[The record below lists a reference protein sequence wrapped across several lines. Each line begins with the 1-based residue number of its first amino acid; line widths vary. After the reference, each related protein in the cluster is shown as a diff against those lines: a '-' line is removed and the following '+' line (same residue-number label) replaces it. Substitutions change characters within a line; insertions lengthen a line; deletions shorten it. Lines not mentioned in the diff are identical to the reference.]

1 MFYIDIYYIVLV
13 VPAIILSIIAQSMVQ
28 SRFKKYS
35 KVFSRKG
42 MTGEDTANLLL
53 MKNGISDVSVG
64 QIRGSLTDNF
74 NPKTKAISLSEP
86 VYSSSSIA
94 AIGVAAH
101 ETGHAIQH
109 HTGYIAIKI
118 RNAVLPVAQ
127 LGSNAAV
134 PLAILGFIFG
144 APVLVNAG
152 ILLFSAVV
160 LFQVVTLPVEF
171 NASRRAALLLKE
183 TGVLSEEELGGA
195 KKVLAA
201 AALTY
206 VASML
211 TSLMSL
217 LRLIL
222 LSRNRS
228 RGDILH

>member
-1 MFYIDIYYIVLV
+1 MFYLDIYYIVLV

-35 KVFSRKG
+35 QVFSAKG

-53 MKNGISDVSVG
+53 MKKGITDVSVG
-64 QIRGSLTDNF
+64 QISGSLTDNF
-74 NPKTKAISLSEP
+74 NPRTKQISLSET
-86 VYSSSSIA
+86 VYSSNSVA

-109 HTGYIAIKI
+109 HTGYVAIKL

-127 LGSNAAV
+127 LGSSAAM
-134 PLAILGFIFG
+134 PLAIFGFILG
-144 APVLVNAG
+144 APALVNAG

-183 TGVLSEEELGGA
+183 TGVLSEEELAGA

-206 VASML
+206 VAAML

-222 LSRNRS
+222 LSRNRN
-228 RGDILH
+228 R

>member
-1 MFYIDIYYIVLV
+1 MFYIDIYYLILV
-13 VPAIILSIIAQSMVQ
+13 VPAIILSMIAQAKVS
-28 SRFKKYS
+28 STFKKYS
-35 KVFSRKG
+35 QVFSGKG

-53 MKNGISDVSVG
+53 MKNGINDVSVG
-64 QIRGSLTDNF
+64 TISGNLTDNY
-74 NPKTKAISLSEP
+74 NPRTKQISLSDP
-86 VYSSSSIA
+86 VYGSSSIA

-109 HTGYIAIKI
+109 STGYVAIKM

-127 LGSNAAV
+127 LGSNMAM
-134 PLAILGFIFG
+134 PLAIFGFILG
-144 APVLVNAG
+144 MPTLVNAG

-171 NASRRAALLLKE
+171 NASRRAIKIIRE
-183 TGVLSEEELGGA
+183 TGVLSEEELVGA
-195 KKVLAA
+195 KKVLSA

-206 VASML
+206 VAAML

-222 LSRNRS
+222 LSRNRN
-228 RGDILH
+228 R

>member
-1 MFYIDIYYIVLV
+1 MFYGIDIYYLILV
-13 VPAIILSIIAQSMVQ
+13 VPAIILSMIAQAKVS
-28 SRFKKYS
+28 STFKKYS

-53 MKNGISDVSVG
+53 MKNGISDVTVG
-64 QIRGSLTDNF
+64 RISGNLTDNF
-74 NPKTKAISLSEP
+74 NPGTKQISLSDP
-86 VYSSSSIA
+86 VYDSSSIA

-109 HTGYIAIKI
+109 HTGYVAIKM
-118 RNAVLPVAQ
+118 RNTVLPVAQ
-127 LGSNAAV
+127 IGSNMAM
-134 PLAILGFIFG
+134 PLAILGFILG
-144 APVLVNAG
+144 MPGLVNAG

-171 NASRRAALLLKE
+171 NASRRAITIIRE
-183 TGVLSEEELGGA
+183 TGVLSEEELAGA
-195 KKVLAA
+195 KKVLSA

-206 VASML
+206 VAAML

-222 LSRNRS
+222 ISRNR
-228 RGDILH
+228 D

>member
-1 MFYIDIYYIVLV
+1 MYIDSYYIILVL
-13 VPAIILSIIAQSMVQ
+13 PAIILSVIAQYMVQ

-35 KVFSRKG
+35 EVFSRKG
-42 MTGEDTANLLL
+42 LTGEDAANLLL
-53 MKNGISDVSVG
+53 MKNGITDVSVG
-64 QIRGSLTDNF
+64 QIGGSLTDNF
-74 NPKTKAISLSEP
+74 NPKTKVISLSQP

-109 HTGYIAIKI
+109 SRGYFAIKA

-127 LGSNAAV
+127 LGSNMAM
-134 PLAILGFIFG
+134 PLAILGFIMS
-144 APVLVNAG
+144 APMLVNAG
-152 ILLFSAVV
+152 IILFAAVV
-160 LFQVVTLPVEF
+160 LFQVITLPVEF
-171 NASRRAALLLKE
+171 NASRRAAALLKE

-206 VASML
+206 VAAML

-222 LSRNRS
+222 LSRNR
-228 RGDILH
+228 D

>member
-1 MFYIDIYYIVLV
+1 MFYIDNYYLMLV
-13 VPAIILSIIAQSMVQ
+13 VPAIIFSLIAQMMVQ

-35 KVFSRKG
+35 EIFSAKG
-42 MTGEDTANLLL
+42 LTGEDTANLIL

-64 QIRGSLTDNF
+64 RINGNLTDNF
-74 NPKTKAISLSEP
+74 NPKTKVISLSQP
-86 VYSSSSIA
+86 VYGSSSIA

-109 HTGYIAIKI
+109 NTGYSAIKL

-127 LGSNAAV
+127 FGSSAAV
-134 PLAILGFIFG
+134 PLAILGFFLG
-144 APVLVNAG
+144 LPMLVNAG
-152 ILLFSAVV
+152 IILFSAVV
-160 LFQVVTLPVEF
+160 LFQVITLPVEF
-171 NASRRAALLLKE
+171 NASRRAATLLKE
-183 TGVLSEEELGGA
+183 TGVLSEQELEGA

-206 VASML
+206 VAAML

-222 LSRNRS
+222 ISRR
-228 RGDILH
+228 RD

>member
-1 MFYIDIYYIVLV
+1 M
-13 VPAIILSIIAQSMVQ
+13 AIILSIIAQSMVQ

-35 KVFSRKG
+35 QVFSAKG
-42 MTGEDTANLLL
+42 ITGEDTANLLL
-53 MKNGISDVSVG
+53 MKKGISDVSVG
-64 QIRGSLTDNF
+64 QVSGSLTDNF

-86 VYSSSSIA
+86 VYSSSSVA

-109 HTGYIAIKI
+109 HTGYVAIKL
-118 RNAVLPVAQ
+118 RNAILPVAQ
-127 LGSNAAV
+127 LGSTAAV
-134 PLAILGFIFG
+134 PLAIFGFIFG
-144 APVLVNAG
+144 APMLVNAG

-183 TGVLSEEELGGA
+183 TGVLSEEELNGA

-222 LSRNRS
+222 ISRNRN
-228 RGDILH
+228 R

>member
-1 MFYIDIYYIVLV
+1 MFYIDVYYIVLV

-64 QIRGSLTDNF
+64 QIRGNLTDNF

-134 PLAILGFIFG
+134 PLAILGFVFG

-228 RGDILH
+228 R

>member
-35 KVFSRKG
+35 QVFSKKG
-42 MTGEDTANLLL
+42 ITGEDTANLLL
-53 MKNGISDVSVG
+53 MKKGISDVSVG
-64 QIRGSLTDNF
+64 QISGNLTDNF
-74 NPKTKAISLSEP
+74 NPKTKQISLSDP
-86 VYSSSSIA
+86 VYSSSSVA

-109 HTGYIAIKI
+109 HSGYVAIKL
-118 RNAVLPVAQ
+118 RNAILPAAQ
-127 LGSNAAV
+127 LGSTAAV
-134 PLAILGFIFG
+134 PLAIFGFVLG
-144 APVLVNAG
+144 APMLVNAG
-152 ILLFSAVV
+152 ILLFSTVV

-183 TGVLSEEELGGA
+183 TGVLSEEELKGA

-222 LSRNRS
+222 LSRNRN
-228 RGDILH
+228 R

>member
-1 MFYIDIYYIVLV
+1 MFYLDIYYIILV

-35 KVFSRKG
+35 NVFSKKG

-53 MKNGISDVSVG
+53 MKNGITDVSVG
-64 QIRGSLTDNF
+64 QIAGNLTDNF
-74 NPKTKAISLSEP
+74 NPKTKAISLSQP
-86 VYSSSSIA
+86 VYASSSIA

-109 HTGYIAIKI
+109 NTGYVAIKM

-127 LGSNAAV
+127 LGSSAAM
-134 PLAILGFIFG
+134 PLALLGFIFG
-144 APVLVNAG
+144 APMLVNAG

-171 NASRRAALLLKE
+171 NASRRAATLLRE
-183 TGVLSEEELGGA
+183 TGVLSEEELKGA
-195 KKVLAA
+195 KKVLFA

-206 VASML
+206 VAAML

-222 LSRNRS
+222 LSRNR
-228 RGDILH
+228 D

>member
-1 MFYIDIYYIVLV
+1 MFYIDNYYLMLV
-13 VPAIILSIIAQSMVQ
+13 VPAIIFSLIAQMMVQ

-35 KVFSRKG
+35 EIFSAKG
-42 MTGEDTANLLL
+42 LTGEDTANLIL

-64 QIRGSLTDNF
+64 RINGNLTDNF
-74 NPKTKAISLSEP
+74 NPKTKVISLSQP
-86 VYSSSSIA
+86 VYGSSSIA

-109 HTGYIAIKI
+109 NTGYSAIKL

-127 LGSNAAV
+127 FGSSAAV
-134 PLAILGFIFG
+134 PLAILGFFLG
-144 APVLVNAG
+144 LPMLVNAG
-152 ILLFSAVV
+152 IILFSAVV
-160 LFQVVTLPVEF
+160 PFQVITLPVEF
-171 NASRRAALLLKE
+171 NASRRAATLLKE
-183 TGVLSEEELGGA
+183 TGVLSEQELEGA

-206 VASML
+206 VAAML

-222 LSRNRS
+222 ISRR
-228 RGDILH
+228 RD

>member
-228 RGDILH
+228 R

>member
-1 MFYIDIYYIVLV
+1 MYIDIYYIILVL
-13 VPAIILSIIAQSMVQ
+13 PAIILSMIAQSMVQ

-35 KVFSRKG
+35 GVFSRKG
-42 MTGEDTANLLL
+42 LTGEDTANLLL
-53 MKNGISDVSVG
+53 MKNGINDVSVG
-64 QIRGSLTDNF
+64 QIGGNLTDNF
-74 NPKTKAISLSEP
+74 NPKTKVISLSQT

-109 HTGYIAIKI
+109 SRGYFAIKL
-118 RNAVLPVAQ
+118 RNSILPVAQ
-127 LGSNAAV
+127 LGSSAAM
-134 PLAILGFIFG
+134 PLAILGFIMG
-144 APVLVNAG
+144 APMLVKIG

-171 NASRRAALLLKE
+171 NASRRAAVLLRE
-183 TGVLSEEELGGA
+183 TGVLSEEELAGA

-206 VASML
+206 VAAML

-222 LSRNRS
+222 ISRNR
-228 RGDILH
+228 D

>member
-1 MFYIDIYYIVLV
+1 MYYYGIDIYYLLLV
-13 VPAIILSIIAQSMVQ
+13 VPAIILSMIAQSMVQ

-35 KVFSRKG
+35 QVFSKKG
-42 MTGEDTANLLL
+42 LTGEDTANLLL

-64 QIRGSLTDNF
+64 QVGGNLTDNF
-74 NPKTKAISLSEP
+74 NPKTKAISLSQP
-86 VYSSSSIA
+86 VFDSSSIA

-109 HTGYIAIKI
+109 HTGYIAIKM

-127 LGSNAAV
+127 FGSSAAM
-134 PLAILGFIFG
+134 PLAIFGLIFG
-144 APVLVNAG
+144 APMLVNAG

-160 LFQVVTLPVEF
+160 LFQVITLPVEF
-171 NASRRAALLLKE
+171 NASRRASLLLKE
-183 TGVLSEEELGGA
+183 TGVLSDEELSGA

-217 LRLIL
+217 IRLIL
-222 LSRNRS
+222 ISRNRN
-228 RGDILH
+228 R

>member
-1 MFYIDIYYIVLV
+1 MFYLDIYYIVLV

-35 KVFSRKG
+35 QVFSAKG

-53 MKNGISDVSVG
+53 MKKGITDVSVG
-64 QIRGSLTDNF
+64 QISGSLTDNF
-74 NPKTKAISLSEP
+74 NPRTKQISLSET
-86 VYSSSSIA
+86 VYSSSSVA

-109 HTGYIAIKI
+109 HSGYVAIKM

-127 LGSNAAV
+127 LGSSAAM
-134 PLAILGFIFG
+134 PLAIFGFILG
-144 APVLVNAG
+144 APALVNAG

-183 TGVLSEEELGGA
+183 TGVLSEEELAGA

-206 VASML
+206 VAAML

-222 LSRNRS
+222 LSRNRN
-228 RGDILH
+228 R